1 MTAPVSNP
9 TNSDGVLTRIF
20 KLAWSCIFIYSCCSF
35 ECLIAISWTVNN
47 ILSNSSPE
55 IWNLTLCEV
64 TLLRQTCDPQLISLS
79 TGSNSNYLNHVL
91 M

>member
-9 TNSDGVLTRIF
+9 INSDCVLTRIF
-20 KLAWSCIFIYSCCSF
+20 KLAWSCIFIYSCCSS

-47 ILSNSSPE
+47 ILPNSSPE